1 MFRRGLLLRALAQ
14 APAVTDEAGAVEA
27 LGHRPKLVAADATN
41 LKVTYPLDL
50 QLAEWI
56 LQQRKDVP

>member
-1 MFRRGLLLRALAQ
+1 
-14 APAVTDEAGAVEA
+14 
-27 LGHRPKLVAADATN
+27 VAADASN

-56 LQQRKDVP
+56 LQNRGKAGVR